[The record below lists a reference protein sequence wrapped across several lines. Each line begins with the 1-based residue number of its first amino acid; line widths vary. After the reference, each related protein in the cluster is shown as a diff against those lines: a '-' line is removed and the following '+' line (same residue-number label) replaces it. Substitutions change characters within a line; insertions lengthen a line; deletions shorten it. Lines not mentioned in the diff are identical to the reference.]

1 MTSLAPHPAALVVRP
16 GRRPW
21 ARDETDDRLYLRPTG
36 DGWSL
41 LNSAG
46 GVLLHR
52 LGLAG
57 RRQCLEFA
65 RELGVLVVF
74 A

>member
-1 MTSLAPHPAALVVRP
+1 MAVSAPHPSAFELRA

-21 ARDETDDRLYLRPTG
+21 PREEVADRLYLRETG

-41 LNSAG
+41 LNSRG
-46 GVLLHR
+46 EVLIHG
-52 LGLAG
+52 LGLGA
-57 RRQCLEFA
+57 RRKCLEFA
-65 RELGVLVVF
+65 REVGVLVVF